1 MENIISKTNF
11 KKGSRIT
18 RFPYNLIVTS
28 VIAGMFILNAGQ
40 SPLQAQETPKTTYTQ
55 PSWWFGAAG
64 GANFNFYEGS
74 TQHLTN
80 DFMVPTAFGDGQG
93 IGLFAAPL
101 IEFHRP
107 GTMLGFMLQAGYD
120 NRKGSWK
127 QVETPCN
134 CPADLETG
142 LSYITIEPSI
152 RFAPFRSNFY
162 IYGGPRLA
170 FNMDKSFLY
179 EQGINPDFP
188 NQPVTP
194 DVNGE
199 FSDMNKTVISMQI
212 GAGYDISLS
221 ANNKQNQAVLSPF
234 VAFHPYFGQDPRS
247 IESWNI
253 STVRAG
259 LVLKFGHG
267 KKIVAKEDVYI
278 PPIVAVVVEPDVTFA
293 VNAPKNVPVE
303 RRVRETFPLRNYVFF
318 NEGSAEI
325 PARYVLL
332 RKDQVKDF
340 SEDQLE
346 VFTPKELTGRSKRQ
360 MTVYYNVLNI
370 LGDRMV
376 KYPNSSVT
384 MTGSS
389 REGATEGKAMAES
402 TKKYLVDI
410 FAIAPERIKTEGRVK
425 PVIPSE
431 KPGAQLELALLREG
445 DRRVSI
451 TSGSPELLME
461 FQSGNDVPLK
471 PVVINVVQEAPID
484 SYTTFN
490 VAGADTVFTSWSMEM
505 ADKQGKVQKFGPY
518 NQESVSI
525 PGKTILGSNPE
536 GDYKI
541 TMTGQTKSGKEI
553 KKETTAHLVLWT
565 PPVAEEMMR
574 FSIIYEFNNSEAI
587 AMYDKY
593 LTEVVTPK
601 IPENGSVIIHGHTD
615 IIGGED
621 VNLKL
626 SLARANDVK
635 GIMEKA
641 LAKAN
646 RTDVTFE
653 VHGFGEDK
661 NLAPFDN
668 KFPEERFYN
677 RTVIID
683 IIPAK

>member
-1 MENIISKTNF
+1 MENTISKTNL
-11 KKGSRIT
+11 KKGSRMA
-18 RFPYNLIVTS
+18 RFPYNLIVKS
-28 VIAGMFILNAGQ
+28 VIACAFILAVIQ
-40 SPLQAQETPKTTYTQ
+40 LPLQAQQAPAATYTL
-55 PSWWFGAAG
+55 PSWRFGVAG
-64 GANFNFYEGS
+64 GANFNFYQGT
-74 TQHLTN
+74 TQNLTD
-80 DFMVPTAFGDGQG
+80 DFTVGTAFGDGQG
-93 IGLFAAPL
+93 IGLFAAPV

-107 GTMLGFMLQAGYD
+107 GTILGFMLQAGYD
-120 NRKGSWK
+120 SRKGSWE
-127 QVETPCN
+127 QVQSPCN

-142 LSYITIEPSI
+142 LSYITVEPSI
-152 RFAPFRSNFY
+152 RIAPFKSNFY

-170 FNMDKSFLY
+170 FNLDKSFLY
-179 EQGINPDFP
+179 QQGVSLDYP
-188 NQPVTP
+188 NVPAIP

-199 FSDMNKTVISMQI
+199 FSEINNSVISMQI

-221 ANNKQNQAVLSPF
+221 ADTKQNKVMLSPF

-253 STVRAG
+253 TTVRAG
-259 LVLKFGHG
+259 LALKFGHG
-267 KKIVAKEDVYI
+267 KKIAEKAVYV
-278 PPIVAVVVEPDVTFA
+278 PPMIITVVEPDVTFA

-318 NEGSAEI
+318 NEGSTEI

-332 RKDQVKDF
+332 RKDQVTDF
-340 SEDQLE
+340 REDQLE

-376 KYPNSSVT
+376 KNPSSTVT

-389 REGATEGKAMAES
+389 REGVADGKTMAES

-410 FAIAPERIKTEGRVK
+410 FGIAPARITTVGSVK
-425 PVIPSE
+425 PLIPSE
-431 KPGAQLELALLREG
+431 QPGAQLELGLLREG

-451 TSGSPELLME
+451 TSSSPELLME

-471 PVVINVVQEAPID
+471 PVEINVVQEAPID

-490 VAGADTVFTSWSMEM
+490 VAGADTAFSSWSMEM
-505 ADKQGKVQKFGPY
+505 TDKQGKVQKFGPY
-518 NQESVSI
+518 TQESVSI
-525 PGKTILGSNPE
+525 PGKTILGSSPE
-536 GDYKI
+536 GDYKV
-541 TMTGQTKSGKEI
+541 TMIGQTKSGKVI
-553 KKETTAHLVLWT
+553 KKETNAHLVLWT

-574 FSIIYEFNNSEAI
+574 FSVIYEFNNSEAI

-601 IPENGSVIIHGHTD
+601 IPNNGSVIIHGHTD
-615 IIGGED
+615 IIGGD
-621 VNLKL
+621 DINQKL
-626 SLARANDVK
+626 SLARANDVRS
-635 GIMEKA
+635 IMEKA

-646 RTDVTFE
+646 RTDVKFE
-653 VHGFGEDK
+653 VHGFGEDE
-661 NLAPFDN
+661 NLSPFDN